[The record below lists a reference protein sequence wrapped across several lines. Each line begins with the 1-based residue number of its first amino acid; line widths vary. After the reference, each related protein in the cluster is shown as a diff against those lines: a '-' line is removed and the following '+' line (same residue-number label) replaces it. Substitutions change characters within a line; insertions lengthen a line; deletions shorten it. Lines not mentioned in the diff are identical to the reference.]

1 MTGSVVQPEGGATVP
16 SRPEAASSSGWS
28 AGRITAV
35 VIGSLLALFGIA
47 LLGAGGVGVYG
58 ETQRDG
64 GYVTPGGHDFSTS
77 GSALAAEKT
86 KLGSSGVGWL
96 YTPGLLGK
104 VRIRVTPQGSTSPV
118 FVGIGP
124 ASDVE
129 RYLAGT
135 KHTVITDYFGGK
147 DELVDGGLSR
157 SAPAA
162 QRFWVASTSGP
173 GARTLL
179 WKPKDGSWMV
189 VVMNA
194 DGRPG
199 IAVHADLGARFSAL
213 PWITTGV
220 LVAGVIF
227 LAGGVLLI
235 VGAVRRRPSTT

>member
-1 MTGSVVQPEGGATVP
+1 MTSSVVPA
-16 SRPEAASSSGWS
+16 RPEAVSSSEWTG
-28 AGRITAV
+28 GRIAAV
-35 VIGSLLALFGIA
+35 VIGGLVTLFAVA
-47 LLGAGGVGVYG
+47 LLGAGGVGLYG

-77 GSALAAEKT
+77 GSALAAERT
-86 KLGSSGVGWL
+86 KLGSSGFGWL
-96 YTPGLLGK
+96 YAPGLLGK
-104 VRIRVTPQGSTSPV
+104 VRIRVTPERSASPL

-124 ASDVE
+124 SSQVD

-135 KHTVITDYFGGK
+135 KHTLITDYFGGK
-147 DELVDGGLSR
+147 DELVDGGPAL
-157 SAPAA
+157 SAPGA
-162 QRFWVASTSGP
+162 QRFWVASTSGA
-173 GARTLL
+173 GRQTLL
-179 WKPKDGSWMV
+179 WKPKDGSWTV

-199 IAVHADLGARFSAL
+199 IAVHADLGARLSTL

-220 LVAGVIF
+220 LVAGVVL